1 MVKPWATSEAKLLE
15 GELRHARK
23 LCELQARLLK
33 DSDRLFSETKPAE
46 RLIRLPELLRLT
58 GLSKRTIA
66 RLEGVGRF
74 PSRRQLGLRAVGW
87 AESAVNAWISDPANW
102 RSAHPSYL
110 NRARGS
116 FRNE

>member
-33 DSDRLFSETKPAE
+33 GSDRVFSESKPLE

-66 RLEGVGRF
+66 RFEGAGRF
-74 PSRRQLGLRAVGW
+74 PNRRQLGLRAVGW
-87 AESAVNAWISDPANW
+87 PERQVSAWIANPTGWRAADPSETQST
-102 RSAHPSYL
+102 R
-110 NRARGS
+110 
-116 FRNE
+116 